1 MKHFPYTIAGVET
14 MTRVPETAA
23 DLDEFRRWVEDK
35 ARAGEMV
42 GADSETSGL
51 DTFSPTYRLRT
62 VQFGD
67 ARQAWVVCTELGPM
81 FAEAAR
87 RALLTLPRLVFH
99 NATFDLLV
107 LDRHLGVPLATM
119 APKVVDSKIIA
130 HLFDSRPRH
139 EGGHGLKLK
148 ELCERDVDPSAP
160 DTQEDLTKVFNSMGE
175 TKATGW
181 AKISIDHPTYLL
193 YAGLDAILVSWWL
206 PIGEARLRKVGVR
219 QALVDFEH
227 RVMYVSALMERR
239 GMLVDQDYV
248 RPLVERL
255 EEERDLHAGKA
266 KQYGVTSVNAPKQVS
281 TALLAMG
288 ETLIL
293 PGRTTPELTD
303 SGALKVDKEVLQYLA
318 DVDRDWQRIGA
329 RKPNPLADAVLR
341 SKRAGKWSKSYGVAM
356 RDGLDVEGRIHP
368 KISSLAART
377 ARMSISAP
385 PLQQLPSGD
394 WTIRRALLCDVG
406 HRIFSVDYSAVE
418 MRVLAALADETT
430 MKRAIAEGRDLHDFT
445 AELIWGPN
453 FTKAHRKI
461 GKGVGF
467 GKVYGGGATTLSRQT
482 GAPLDEV
489 KSAVAAYDRV
499 YPGIKRYSRQVQRE
513 ARANGYVVITPT
525 GRRVPLDRDRV
536 YAATNYAVQS
546 TARDVLCQALLN
558 MHDKGLT
565 DYLLLPI
572 HDEVLGS
579 APADIVH
586 DVAREVAETM
596 TMDFFGVPLD
606 ADLDGA
612 VGGRSWGSLYM
623 KTPDGKIDHALRA
636 REDEWYASVG
646 LAA

>member
-1 MKHFPYTIAGVET
+1 MKYFPYTIAGTET

-23 DLDEFRRWVEDK
+23 DLDEFRRWVENK
-35 ARAGEMV
+35 ARADEMI
-42 GADSETSGL
+42 GADTETTGL

-62 VQFGD
+62 SQFGD
-67 ARQAWVVCTELGPM
+67 KRDAWVLQTELSDRTAGT
-81 FAEAAR
+81 AR
-87 RALLTLPRLVFH
+87 WAFDVLPRLVLH
-99 NATFDLLV
+99 NATFDMLV
-107 LDRHLGVPLATM
+107 LDRHLGVPLATL
-119 APKVVDSKIIA
+119 APKVTDSKIIA

-139 EGGHGLKLK
+139 EGGYGLKLK
-148 ELCERDVDPSAP
+148 ELCARDIDPNAP
-160 DTQEDLTKVFNSMGE
+160 DTQEDLTAVFRSIGE

-181 AKISIDHPTYLL
+181 AKIDINHPTYLQ
-193 YAGLDAILVSWWL
+193 YAGLDAILVSRWL
-206 PIGEARLRKVGVR
+206 PVGEERLRKVGVR

-227 RVMYVSALMERR
+227 RVMYVCAVMERR

-255 EEERDLHAGKA
+255 TEEAALHAGKA
-266 KQYGVTSVNAPKQVS
+266 SKYGVNSVNAPAQVS
-281 TALLAMG
+281 AALLGMG
-288 ETLIL
+288 ETLTE
-293 PGRTTPELTD
+293 RTD
-303 SGALKVDKEVLQYLA
+303 SGNLKVDKEILQVLA
-318 DVDRDWQRIGA
+318 DVDRDWERIGA

-341 SKRAGKWSKSYGVAM
+341 SKRAGKWAKSYGVAM
-356 RDGLDVEGRIHP
+356 RDGLDVDGRIHP
-368 KISSLAART
+368 NINSLQART
-377 ARMSISAP
+377 ARMSISRP

-394 WTIRRALLCDVG
+394 WTIRRAMLADPG

-418 MRVLAALADETT
+418 MRVLAALADEKT

-453 FTKAHRKI
+453 FTKGHRKI

-489 KSAVAAYDRV
+489 KQAVAAYDRV
-499 YPGIKRYSRQVQRE
+499 YPGIKRYSRDVQRK

-525 GRRVPLDRDRV
+525 GRRLALDRDRV

-558 MHDKGLT
+558 MHNAGLT
-565 DYLLLPI
+565 EYLLLPI
-572 HDEVLGS
+572 HDECLGS
-579 APADIVH
+579 APVDVV
-586 DVAREVAETM
+586 DEVAREVGEAM
-596 TMDFFGVPLD
+596 RMDFFGVPLD
-606 ADLDGA
+606 TDPE

-623 KTPDGKIDHALRA
+623 KTPDGKYDHALRA
-636 REDEWYASVG
+636 REDEWYASVR

>member
-1 MKHFPYTIAGVET
+1 MKYFPYTIAREET
-14 MTRVPETAA
+14 MTRVPETAS

-42 GADSETSGL
+42 GADTETTGL

-67 ARQAWVVCTELGPM
+67 ARQAWVICVELGPM

-87 RALLTLPRLVFH
+87 WALLTLPRLVFH
-99 NATFDLLV
+99 NAPFDLLV
-107 LDRHLGVPLATM
+107 IDRHLGVPLATL
-119 APKVVDSKIIA
+119 APKVTDSKIIA
-130 HLFDSRPRH
+130 HLFDSRPLH
-139 EGGHGLKLK
+139 EGGYGLRLK
-148 ELCERDVDPSAP
+148 ELCAKDVDPSAP
-160 DTQEDLTKVFNSMGE
+160 DTQEDLTAVFRSIGA

-181 AKISIDHPTYLL
+181 RKIDINHPTYLQ
-193 YAGLDAILVSWWL
+193 YAGLDAILVSRWL
-206 PIGEARLRKVGVR
+206 PVGEARLRKVGVR

-227 RVMYVSALMERR
+227 RVMLVCALMERR
-239 GMLVDQDYV
+239 GMLVDQEYV

-255 EEERDLHAGKA
+255 EEEAALHAGKA
-266 KQYGVTSVNAPKQVS
+266 QQYGVTSVNAPAQVS
-281 TALLAMG
+281 AALVGMG
-288 ETLIL
+288 ETLTE
-293 PGRTTPELTD
+293 RTD
-303 SGALKVDKEVLQYLA
+303 SGNLKVDKEVLQVLA
-318 DVDRDWQRIGA
+318 DVDRDWARIGA
-329 RKPNPLADAVLR
+329 RTPNPLADAVLR
-341 SKRAGKWSKSYGVAM
+341 SKRAGKWAKSYGVAM
-356 RDGLDVEGRIHP
+356 RDGLDVDGRIHP
-368 KISSLAART
+368 KINSLQART
-377 ARMSISAP
+377 ARMSISGP

-394 WTIRRALLCDVG
+394 WTIRRAMLADPG

-418 MRVLAALADETT
+418 MRVLAALADEKT
-430 MKRAIAEGRDLHDFT
+430 MKKAISEGRDLHDFT

-453 FTKAHRKI
+453 FTKAHRKM

-482 GAPLDEV
+482 GAPIDEV
-489 KSAVAAYDRV
+489 KAAVAAYDRV
-499 YPGIKRYSRQVQRE
+499 YPGIKRYANRVQRE
-513 ARANGYVVITPT
+513 ARGNGFVVITPT
-525 GRRVPLDRDRV
+525 GRRLPLDRDRV

-565 DYLLLPI
+565 EYLLLPI

-596 TMDFFGVPLD
+596 TMNFFGVPLD

>member
-1 MKHFPYTIAGVET
+1 VKYFPYTIAGEET

-23 DLDEFRRWVEDK
+23 DLDEFRRWVEGM
-35 ARAGEMV
+35 ARSGEMV
-42 GADSETSGL
+42 GADTETTGL

-67 ARQAWVVCTELGPM
+67 ARQAWVICVELGPT
-81 FAEAAR
+81 FQDAAR
-87 RALLTLPRLVFH
+87 WALLVLPRLVFH
-99 NATFDLLV
+99 FAPFDLLV
-107 LDRHLGVPLATM
+107 IDRHLGVPLATL
-119 APKVVDSKIIA
+119 APKVTDSKIIA
-130 HLFDSRPRH
+130 HLFDSRPKH
-139 EGGHGLKLK
+139 EGGYGLRLK
-148 ELCERDVDPSAP
+148 ELCARDVDPSAP
-160 DTQEDLTKVFNSMGE
+160 DTQEDLTAVFRSIGE

-181 AKISIDHPTYLL
+181 RAIDINHPTYLQ
-193 YAGLDAILVSWWL
+193 YAGLDAILVSRWL
-206 PIGEARLRKVGVR
+206 PIGEERLRKVGVR
-219 QALVDFEH
+219 QTLVDFEH
-227 RVMYVSALMERR
+227 RVMYVCALMERR

-255 EEERDLHAGKA
+255 QEEAELHAGKA
-266 KQYGVTSVNAPKQVS
+266 HQYGVTSVNAPAQVS
-281 TALLAMG
+281 AALVGMG
-288 ETLIL
+288 ETL
-293 PGRTTPELTD
+293 TETTD
-303 SGALKVDKEVLQYLA
+303 SGNLKVDKEVLQALA
-318 DVDRDWQRIGA
+318 DVDRDWERIGA

-341 SKRAGKWSKSYGVAM
+341 SKRAGKWAKSYGVAM
-356 RDGLDVEGRIHP
+356 RDGVDVDGRIHP
-368 KISSLAART
+368 KVNGLQART
-377 ARMSISAP
+377 ARMSISGP

-394 WTIRRALLCDVG
+394 WTIRRALLADPG

-418 MRVLAALADETT
+418 MRVLAALADEKT
-430 MKRAIAEGRDLHDFT
+430 MKKAISEGRDLHDFT
-445 AELIWGPN
+445 AELIWGPD
-453 FTKAHRKI
+453 FTKAHRKM

-482 GAPLDEV
+482 GAPIDEV

-499 YPGIKRYSRQVQRE
+499 YPGIKRYSREVQRK

-525 GRRVPLDRDRV
+525 GRRLALDRDRV

-586 DVAREVAETM
+586 DVSREVAETM
-596 TMDFFGVPLD
+596 TMNFFGVPLD

-623 KTPDGKIDHALRA
+623 KTSDGKIDHALRT